1 MRSVLRPCLSFVILH
16 ALAALQFKIFMC
28 DEFESMTIICFRVV
42 VLTDDGHETGHD
54 ERVYRMLRSGLLEC
68 GGDVWDL
75 CWAEVC

>member
-1 MRSVLRPCLSFVILH
+1 
-16 ALAALQFKIFMC
+16 
-28 DEFESMTIICFRVV
+28 MTIICFRVV
-42 VLTDDGHETGHD
+42 VLTDDGHEIGHD